1 MQIGGFYVRFVD
13 IPSDNNWYDPQPIMG
28 VVLHGTDGPL
38 QASINWLVN
47 PLSEVSANFVI
58 SKAGVIYRLVNF
70 ELGLRAWAN
79 GIVENYD
86 HTIKWLDSLVKQRKN
101 PNRYTVSIEHEAAGT
116 EMINHSSMPKAQFDA
131 SIELTAYILASARLK
146 ASNQTVI
153 GHYQISGTKKIYCP
167 GVIFPPAYVE
177 VLQDRHKEL
186 KG

>member
-1 MQIGGFYVRFVD
+1 MNFVD
-13 IPSDNNWYDPQPIMG
+13 IPSPNHWYDPQPIMG

-38 QASINWLVN
+38 GGSINWLCS
-47 PLSEVSANFVI
+47 PRSDVSANFVI
-58 SKAGVIYRLVNF
+58 SKSGVIYRLVDF
-70 ELGLRAWAN
+70 ERGFRAWAN
-79 GIVENYD
+79 GIVETYD
-86 HTIKWLDSLVKQRKN
+86 TSIKWLDSLVKQRKN
-101 PNRYTVSIEHEAAGT
+101 PNRYTVSIEHEAAGP
-116 EMINHSSMPKAQFDA
+116 EMISHSSMPKAQFDA
-131 SIELTAYILASARLK
+131 SIELTAYILASAGLK